1 MNLLILIL
9 FWVFLIGFVYSG
21 FKSKARPKK
30 PEDALAK
37 AMLEQRRIEEQQ
49 RRISEWEKR

>member
-1 MNLLILIL
+1 MKLLILIL

-21 FKSKARPKK
+21 FKSKVRPKK
-30 PEDALAK
+30 PENAFAK